1 MATERK
7 LRSVAIFWAFIV
19 KEFKHVVRDR
29 KSLTILLGLPVV
41 MMTLFGFALSRLIYA
56 SFANGVFDKY
66 LNPNIE
72 GAQVGQGLRP
82 RSEDDDLPED
92 DEDDDGEDE

>member
-1 MATERK
+1 MRRLLTEYRQV
-7 LRSVAIFWAFIV
+7 SQ
-19 KEFKHVVRDR
+19 
-29 KSLTILLGLPVV
+29 
-41 MMTLFGFALSRLIYA
+41 
-56 SFANGVFDKY
+56 
-66 LNPNIE
+66 PNIE